1 MVAYTAIKWAKAKI
15 TQWEPEFD
23 QNITL
28 GLNLN
33 LSASSTASTL
43 VLDALNMDANINI
56 EAETI
61 AKGAKAA
68 TDWFS
73 TLAATLVFVANQILK
88 KDITAQTLTEGHPT
102 RTDYERSLFTKL
114 ALAYMLNSVILPLL
128 VGMATSISMSDHVH
142 HQQNRRPTNL
152 LLTRLRCLG
161 AVRDAGLVRERRHR
175 LPRDPAH
182 HVPAAVRAAQGDP
195 DRADRVPLHDGP
207 LRQESAQAGGALDA
221 AGNVP
226 LLPLRGDHHVRLA
239 LRTPRA
245 ASNSGDRDY

>member
-43 VLDALNMDANINI
+43 GLDALNMDANINI

-68 TDWFS
+68 TDSFS
-73 TLAATLVFVANQILK
+73 TLSATLVFVANQILK

-128 VGMATSISMSDHVH
+128 VGMATSISMSDHV
-142 HQQNRRPTNL
+142 RRKRP
-152 LLTRLRCLG
+152 
-161 AVRDAGLVRERRHR
+161 
-175 LPRDPAH
+175 DPPGPAE
-182 HVPAAVRAAQGDP
+182 PAANKSAAHTSP
-195 DRADRVPLHDGP
+195 VP
-207 LRQESAQAGGALDA
+207 RRS
-221 AGNVP
+221 
-226 LLPLRGDHHVRLA
+226 
-239 LRTPRA
+239 
-245 ASNSGDRDY
+245 S